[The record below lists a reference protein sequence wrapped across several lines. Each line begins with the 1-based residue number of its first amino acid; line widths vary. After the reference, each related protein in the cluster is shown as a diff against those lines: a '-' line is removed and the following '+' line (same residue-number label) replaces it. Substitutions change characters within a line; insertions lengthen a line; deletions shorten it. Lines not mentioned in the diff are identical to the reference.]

1 MKTFE
6 EFKAKY
12 PKLYSTL
19 GYFECSNG
27 WYPLIDKL
35 SERLEEVNNSLTDG
49 HIHAAQVKNKF
60 GGLRFYIDTEN
71 VCAADYDMIQAFIA
85 EAESLSYM
93 TCELCSDA
101 IDKKNVTRYQ
111 SICQKC
117 FNKAK

>member
-1 MKTFE
+1 MNSFADFKT
-6 EFKAKY
+6 KY

-19 GYFECSNG
+19 EYFECSEG

-35 SERLEEVNNSLTDG
+35 SERLEEVNNSLGDG
-49 HIHAAQVKNKF
+49 YIHAAQVKNKF

-71 VCAADYDMIQAFIA
+71 VSTADYNMVQSFID
-85 EAESLSYM
+85 EAESLSYS

-101 IDKKNVTRYQ
+101 IDKKNITRYK